1 MHENISEQQ
10 ARAILAENLRRFR
23 AARGISQEALAAL
36 AGVHRTFVG
45 QIEKEL
51 KNVSLETLVK
61 LANALE
67 VKVFELLMP

>member
-1 MHENISEQQ
+1 MHINISEQQ
-10 ARAILAENLRRFR
+10 ARSILADNLRRFR
-23 AARGISQEALAAL
+23 AARGISQEALASL

-67 VKVFELLMP
+67 VKLFELLMP